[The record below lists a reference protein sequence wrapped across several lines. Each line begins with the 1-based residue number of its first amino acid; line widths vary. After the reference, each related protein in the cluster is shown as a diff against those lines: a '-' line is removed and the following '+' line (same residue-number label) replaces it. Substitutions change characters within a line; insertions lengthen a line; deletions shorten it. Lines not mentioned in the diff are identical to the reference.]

1 MEQMEKIPLS
11 FICFFN
17 PFLNHY
23 VLGIFCPRWQRVG
36 PERCICGCDNYAI
49 PLEDKCKE
57 KLCTHGQFCVPK
69 SRINAALKL
78 AKLADAAS
86 TDASSASSANAVG
99 ASDDDDDEDKE
110 KDLDRIFYRSRT
122 KCSIF

>member
-1 MEQMEKIPLS
+1 MFVVM
-11 FICFFN
+11 
-17 PFLNHY
+17 
-23 VLGIFCPRWQRVG
+23 FCSQKY
-36 PERCICGCDNYAI
+36 E
-49 PLEDKCKE
+49 
-57 KLCTHGQFCVPK
+57 
-69 SRINAALKL
+69 SALKL

-99 ASDDDDDEDKE
+99 ASDDDDKE